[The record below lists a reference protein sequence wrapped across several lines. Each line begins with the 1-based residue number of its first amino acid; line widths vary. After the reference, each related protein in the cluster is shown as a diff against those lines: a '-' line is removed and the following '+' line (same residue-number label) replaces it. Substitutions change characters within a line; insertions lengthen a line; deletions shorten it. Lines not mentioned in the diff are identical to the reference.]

1 MAYVTNEATGWKISG
16 TMSVDEIKDAARPV
30 LTLAVIILAIAIA
43 AGMIFIYFV
52 IRSITKPLKRL
63 VASAE
68 KISSGDLTETIDV
81 GSQDEL
87 GVLGKSFNHMTD
99 SLRSLIQGIQDS
111 VEHVASSSEELT
123 ASAEQTS
130 KATEHITLAIE
141 QFSNGTEDQSESIDK
156 ATAQVN
162 EMKDGLSDL
171 AEAAAVVT
179 ETSIESAEISGA
191 M

>member
-68 KISSGDLTETIDV
+68 K
-81 GSQDEL
+81 
-87 GVLGKSFNHMTD
+87 
-99 SLRSLIQGIQDS
+99 
-111 VEHVASSSEELT
+111 
-123 ASAEQTS
+123 SA
-130 KATEHITLAIE
+130 
-141 QFSNGTEDQSESIDK
+141 
-156 ATAQVN
+156 
-162 EMKDGLSDL
+162 
-171 AEAAAVVT
+171 
-179 ETSIESAEISGA
+179 AEI
-191 M
+191 